1 MIAKKIGGDKM
12 KLPEQKTMTTL
23 IKGSDLNTITTKVKI
38 TNVELR
44 TDLNNPYL
52 EIDGKKHNP
61 IITMDKTFGDDKNQL
76 ALNKTN
82 YNSLFKAF
90 GDDSDKWIGKTI
102 TLVKHKVNNPQTGS
116 QVDGI
121 SIGI

>member
-1 MIAKKIGGDKM
+1 V
-12 KLPEQKTMTTL
+12 KLPEQITMTTL
-23 IKGSDLNTITTKVKI
+23 IKGSDLTTITTKVKI
-38 TNVELR
+38 LKVELR

-52 EIDGKKHNP
+52 EIDDKKHNP
-61 IITMDKTFGDDKNQL
+61 VITMDKTFGGEDKNQL

-82 YNSLFKAF
+82 YNTLYKAF
-90 GDDSDKWIGKTI
+90 GNDSDKWIGKTI

-121 SIGI
+121 SIGV